1 MKVVFQIAKFLTA
14 GLFILSGIVKLNDP
28 SGFSIKLNEYFD
40 VFSQDVSARQDSI
53 RVLVS
58 MGKVRC
64 VDTKTVLYN
73 FDTKKEFG
81 WQIMAIS
88 ATANNGGSMGVKT
101 TWGGSSLAEGSIDIV
116 AGDTLDKRITIRL
129 LGPDSLV
136 LASADKTISF
146 DSTGATITVQS
157 AVNVDVANYAKS
169 NGWLYHFFK
178 GCKQYTLYLSIFV
191 CALEVF
197 LGLALFIG
205 WNIRLTLFITS
216 ALILFFTFLTFYS
229 AYFNKVTDCGCF
241 GDFLKLKLWHS
252 FYKNILLLLL
262 LSVMIMGIQHNS
274 QWFSKRFG
282 NKLMAVLGVLI
293 LFFGGYCYLYLPV
306 WDFLPYKKGNDIKQ
320 IMTILPKGERE
331 SDSIEVSFV
340 LYKGNDS
347 IACTSKEYES
357 AINKGFQYDVN
368 RSLRRKIVVEGYKW
382 PIHDFSIND
391 PVNGVDMKDSFL
403 NDPAFKW
410 VYIATFLSETD
421 EKITQKMA
429 TLFTWG
435 KSKGIVMY
443 ALTAE
448 SPEASKAIVS
458 KLKLPFNFY
467 PADQKMLMTMA
478 RYNPTLYLFKGSVVV
493 EKWSGIQLP
502 SVREVEKLIQ

>member
-1 MKVVFQIAKFLTA
+1 MKVVFHIAKFLTA
-14 GLFILSGIVKLNDP
+14 GLLILSGIVKLNDP

-53 RVLVS
+53 RVVVS
-58 MGKVRC
+58 MGKVHC
-64 VDTKTVLYN
+64 VDSKTVLYN

-81 WQIMAIS
+81 WEIVATP
-88 ATANNGGSMGVKT
+88 ATATHVGSIGIKT

-116 AGDTLDKRITIRL
+116 AGDTLDKGITIRL

-136 LASADKTISF
+136 LASADKTLSF
-146 DSTGATITVQS
+146 DSIGAAITVQS

-169 NGWLYHFFK
+169 NGWAYHFFK
-178 GCKQYTLYLSIFV
+178 GCKKYTLYLSVFV

-216 ALILFFTFLTFYS
+216 ALIIFFTFLTFYS
-229 AYFNKVTDCGCF
+229 AFFNKVTDCGCF
-241 GDFLKLKLWHS
+241 GDFVKLKPWHS
-252 FYKNILLLLL
+252 FYKDLVLLSL
-262 LSVMIMGIQHNS
+262 LSVLIIGIQYNS
-274 QWFSKRFG
+274 QWFSRRFG
-282 NKLMAVLGVLI
+282 NKLMAVLGI
-293 LFFGGYCYLYLPV
+293 LTLLFGVYCYLYLPV

-320 IMTILPKGERE
+320 IMTTLPKGERE

-340 LYKGNDS
+340 LYKGKDS

-357 AINKGFQYDVN
+357 AIDNGFQYDVN
-368 RSLRRKIVVEGYKW
+368 KSLRRKIVVEGYKW

-391 PVNGVDMKDSFL
+391 PIRGIELKDSFL
-403 NDPAFKW
+403 NNTAFKW

-421 EKITQKMA
+421 ERISQKMA
-429 TLFTWG
+429 SLFTWG

-448 SPEASKAIVS
+448 SPEASKAVVS
-458 KLKLPFNFY
+458 KLKLPFVFY

-478 RYNPTLYLFKGSVVV
+478 RYNPTLYLFKGPVVI